1 MQHYGI
7 AFYCLSSCILAYG
20 ARMVV
25 ALRIKA
31 QCIISSC
38 NSTYRQQ
45 NFEYKCPLIVD
56 TGGMQTSKRENW
68 VRVIVAIGIDN
79 NNISITQESISI
91 TDIIY
96 NQLYDKYG
104 RFF

>member
-1 MQHYGI
+1 M
-7 AFYCLSSCILAYG
+7 
-20 ARMVV
+20 
-25 ALRIKA
+25 
-31 QCIISSC
+31 
-38 NSTYRQQ
+38 
-45 NFEYKCPLIVD
+45 D